1 MFANIGKAFIDMATQ
16 MLAQKAILMLL
27 SAFTGGGSPMGG
39 SGYFDSITGKGIAGP
54 NFGLAE
60 GGYVTGP
67 TNALIGEGGE
77 PEYVIPESKMGSAM
91 ERYSA
96 GASGSSLLD
105 GSPGGGAAVAEAPTT
120 TSVNISG
127 GVMQFG
133 GDDYIRK
140 DQIPGIIE
148 QAGAQ
153 GETRALRRLRNSPSA
168 RRKIGL

>member
-1 MFANIGKAFIDMATQ
+1 MG
-16 MLAQKAILMLL
+16 LL
-27 SAFTGGGSPMGG
+27 GF
-39 SGYFDSITGKGIAGP
+39 
-54 NFGLAE
+54 AE

-67 TNALIGEGGE
+67 TPALVGEGGQ
-77 PEYVIPESKMGSAM
+77 PEYIIPASKMDGAM
-91 ERYSA
+91 QRYSA
-96 GASGSSLLD
+96 GATGKDVVD
-105 GSPGGGAAVAEAPTT
+105 GPSPRGGGAAVAEAPTT